1 MSRISLSILTAAFA
15 TLLTFPFS
23 SKSVAGVTI
32 STSNERQLS
41 LRWSAE
47 SVSTQSSLS
56 SASQSSRSELS
67 SFAIDDSLV
76 IDANVICFWSP
87 SREVRFER
95 SDIVVGR
102 RVEGVSTALT
112 DGPATQIQI
121 VEPVLVRG
129 RWLGKIIVPKIAY
142 QGSEWY
148 EVAAAEVE
156 IAFGQDTRLEVQPAA
171 GPLDRILDD
180 LAVNSAEAKTWSAI
194 AKAATPAD
202 IYNPF
207 AQSSNWVRVAITAS
221 GVYKITRTDLANAG
235 VSVGTLDPRS
245 IRVFHGG
252 GRPLPNSNET
262 PHDSLTEMAVT
273 IFGES
278 DGNFGDQDF
287 LMFYANG
294 GDFNTWDNNT
304 PGFIRHP
311 YSDRNVYYMSFGGN
325 FTEPAKRMPV
335 VESVIPNVDDTVTQ
349 FTDYIHF
356 EEDAQLSSS
365 GGDVFDYYNW
375 YWGLAGDITLF
386 VNLPQP
392 LAQSVNRF
400 SIRTTRPT
408 FNLRLNNIELSRDS
422 SNGNVHSYTSDRFTT
437 GLNQI
442 AIDYPFND
450 GYTDDVFIELQR
462 ALTLPADGELVFTG
476 TGNGSLRAYKI
487 SGQFATPYLLDIRDL
502 HNQNLLTASVSA
514 NQLVFSELV
523 LIGEAAPC
531 VVVNAAALRTPL
543 SLVSAQIDDIKAAS
557 NGADLIV
564 ITHDNFYASA
574 QEYVAYRQTHDNLR
588 VRTVRISDVYAQ
600 FAGGRLDPIAIRD
613 FLRHA
618 YYNWSGAKP
627 SYCLLI
633 GDGVYDFRNNLGTG
647 GVNYVPPY
655 IVDADETVSDENFVF
670 LDSLYDLDSD
680 NSYPADR
687 GVDMVIARWPVKTT
701 AEFQTVFDKM
711 KRYDE
716 GEDAGS
722 WRNMITLIADDENHP
737 QSSLPEIF
745 HTQDTEVLA
754 NTIIPPT
761 FVLDKIYGISYPFGA
776 AAEKPLMREDI
787 IRAINDGRLIVN
799 YTGHGNQNLWADE
812 RIFRRTQDIP
822 RLNNL
827 ARQPLIF
834 NASCSIGFFDDPR
847 SEGMAEDL
855 LRYANGGA
863 VGTIS
868 ATRLVYSRP
877 NFEFNKAGMT
887 QLLSDKNYTIAEAT
901 FVTKLLRQGGFGVGD
916 NDRKYIYIGDPLTRL
931 AVPPNEIQYVI
942 FEPDS
947 LVALTVTELAAEIVD
962 RDGIKQTGFDGTA
975 TVSVFDNSRE
985 RSVSIPFGS
994 GQLTVS
1000 YTEYGPEIYRGQIAV
1015 NDGDFNLKF
1024 VVPKDIT
1031 YGGDD
1036 ARISGYA
1043 AGSGTG
1049 AAGAIFPISIGSINK
1064 EVVDSVGPEITLL
1077 LAGST
1082 ALTDGATVTPG
1093 SELSVE
1099 LFDSLGINL
1108 SGEIGHGIEVQFD
1121 DNREFSYELTDS
1133 FTYAADSYQRG
1144 SAKMKLPNLAA
1155 GEHTLRVKAWDSANN
1170 SNQKVVSLNVSSSAE
1185 LEIRDLLCYPNPVQ
1199 QGCEFSYT
1207 LSADADDVTLK
1218 LFTLSGLEIWSL
1230 GSLPG
1235 ARGYHQGISWNGLD
1249 TDGDHIAN
1257 GVYVIQLSARP
1268 TSGNGEIVDN
1278 NKATAT
1284 GKLVVLK

>member
-1 MSRISLSILTAAFA
+1 MSRISYSVLISIAA
-15 TLLTFPFS
+15 LLISQFS
-23 SKSVAGVTI
+23 TICLAGVAI
-32 STSNERQLS
+32 NIANERQLS
-41 LRWSAE
+41 LRWEADATTNKSAL
-47 SVSTQSSLS
+47 STSTRLTNTQ
-56 SASQSSRSELS
+56 QS
-67 SFAIDDSLV
+67 SFAIDDSLTV
-76 IDANVICFWSP
+76 DAHVICFWAP
-87 SREVRFER
+87 SNEVAFER
-95 SDIVVGR
+95 ITIIVGKQAA
-102 RVEGVSTALT
+102 GVSNSLT
-112 DGPATQIQI
+112 DGPATRVQI

-129 RWLGKIIVPKIAY
+129 RWLGKIIIPKIAN
-142 QGSEWY
+142 QGGEWY
-148 EVAAAEVE
+148 EVSAADVE
-156 IAFGQDTRLEVQPAA
+156 LSFGEPNVETAQTPA
-171 GPLDRILDD
+171 GPLDRVLDG
-180 LAVNSAEAKTWSAI
+180 LAVNSAEARNWSAYP
-194 AKAATPAD
+194 KVATPTE

-207 AQSSNWVRVAITAS
+207 AQSSNWLRIAITQS
-221 GVYKITRTDLANAG
+221 GIYRISRTDLVNAG
-235 VSVGTLDPRS
+235 VNIGAVDPRT
-245 IRVFHGG
+245 IRLFNAG
-252 GRPLPNSNET
+252 GRPLPNSNTT
-262 PHDSLTEMAVT
+262 PHDSLTEMAIT
-273 IFGES
+273 IIGES

-287 LMFYANG
+287 VMFYANG
-294 GDFNTWDNNT
+294 GDFNTWDGA

-311 YSDRNVYYMSFGGN
+311 YSDRNVYYMTFGGT
-325 FTEPAKRMPV
+325 FATPVKRMAV
-335 VESVIPNVDDTVTQ
+335 ADGTIPNAVDTVTQ
-349 FTDYIHF
+349 FTDYLHF
-356 EEDAQLSSS
+356 EEEAQLSSS
-365 GGDVFDYYNW
+365 GGDIFDYYNW
-375 YWGLAGDITLF
+375 YWGLAGDLTMF
-386 VNLPQP
+386 VTLPQP
-392 LAQSVNRF
+392 VAQSVNRLW
-400 SIRTTRPT
+400 IKTTRQSFT
-408 FNLRLNNIELSRDS
+408 LRLNNFELTRES
-422 SNGNVHSYTSDRFTT
+422 SGSNVHSYTSDRFTS

-442 AIDYPFND
+442 ALDYQLND
-450 GYTDDVFIELQR
+450 GYTDDVFVELQR
-462 ALTLPADGELVFTG
+462 TLTLPTGGELMFTG
-476 TGNGSLRAYKI
+476 AGNGNLRAYKM
-487 SGQFATPYLLDIRDL
+487 SGQFATPYLIGIRDL
-502 HNQNLLTASVSA
+502 HNQVLITANSTA
-514 NQLVFSELV
+514 NQLIFSEN
-523 LIGEAAPC
+523 IPNGEVAPYF
-531 VVVNAAALRTPL
+531 VANTSALKTPL
-543 SLVSAQIDDIKAAS
+543 SIVSTQIDDIKSAG

-564 ITHDNFYASA
+564 ITHDNFYAAA
-574 QEYVAYRQTHDNLR
+574 QVYAAYRQAHDNLR

-600 FAGGRLDPIAIRD
+600 VSGGRLDPIAIRD

-627 SYCLLI
+627 SYCLLV

-647 GVNYVPPY
+647 GVNYVPPFV
-655 IVDADETVSDENFVF
+655 VDADETVSDENFVF
-670 LDSLYDLDSD
+670 LDSLFDLDSD
-680 NSYPADR
+680 NSYPEDR
-687 GVDMVIARWPVKTT
+687 GVDMVIARWPVKST

-711 KRYDE
+711 KSYDE
-716 GEDAGS
+716 GADAGS

-754 NTIIPPT
+754 TTIISPT
-761 FVLDKIYGISYPFGA
+761 FVLDKIYGIAYPFGA

-822 RLNNL
+822 RLNNT

-887 QLLSDKNYTIAEAT
+887 QLLGDKNYTIAEAV

-931 AVPPNEIQYVI
+931 AIAPNEIQYVT

-947 LVALTVTELAAEIVD
+947 LVALTVTELAGQIVNK
-962 RDGIKQTGFDGTA
+962 DGIKQDSFDGTA

-994 GQLTVS
+994 STFTVN
-1000 YTEYGPEIYRGQIAV
+1000 YTEYGPEIYRGSIAV
-1015 NDGDFNLKF
+1015 TDGDFSLKF

-1031 YGGDD
+1031 YGGRD

-1049 AAGAIFPISIGSINK
+1049 AAGAIFPIAIGSINK
-1064 EVVDSVGPEITLL
+1064 DVVDSVGPEITLI
-1077 LAGST
+1077 LAGSAT
-1082 ALTDGATVTPG
+1082 LNEGATVTPG
-1093 SELSVE
+1093 SELTIE

-1121 DNREFSYELTDS
+1121 DNREFSFELTDS
-1133 FTYAADSYQRG
+1133 FTYVADSYQRG
-1144 SAKMKLPNLAA
+1144 SAKMKLPNLSA
-1155 GEHTLRVKAWDSANN
+1155 GEHSLRVKAWDSANN
-1170 SNQKVVSLNVSSSAE
+1170 SSQKLVSVNVSSSAG

-1199 QGCEFSYT
+1199 QGCEFSYS

-1218 LFTLSGLEIWSL
+1218 LFTLSGLEIWSS

-1235 ARGYHQGISWNGLD
+1235 TRGYHQGISWNGLD
-1249 TDGDHIAN
+1249 TDGDRIAN
-1257 GVYVIQLSARP
+1257 GVYLIQMSARP
-1268 TSGNGEIVDN
+1268 TNGGGESVDN
-1278 NKATAT
+1278 KKATAS

>member
-1 MSRISLSILTAAFA
+1 MSRISFSILIAVLA
-15 TLLTFPFS
+15 TLLIFPFS
-23 SKSVAGVTI
+23 SKSFAGVTI

-41 LRWSAE
+41 LRWDAAA
-47 SVSTQSSLS
+47 VPGKNSLS
-56 SASQSSRSELS
+56 SASQTSGSHSS
-67 SFAIDDSLV
+67 SFAVDDSLA
-76 IDANVICFWSP
+76 IDADVICFWSP

-95 SDIVVGR
+95 SDVVIGKR
-102 RVEGVSTALT
+102 ITDVSASLV

-142 QGSEWY
+142 QGGDWY

-156 IAFGQDTRLEVQPAA
+156 VAFGEATQLAAQAPA

-180 LAVNSAEAKTWSAI
+180 LAVNSAEARNWYIA
-194 AKAATPAD
+194 AKAAAPAV

-207 AQSSNWVRVAITAS
+207 AQSSHWVRIAITQS
-221 GVYKITRTDLANAG
+221 GVYKITRTDLTNAG
-235 VSVGTLDPRS
+235 VNVGALDPRT
-245 IRVFHGG
+245 IRVFHAG
-252 GRPLPNSNET
+252 GRPLPNSNAT
-262 PHDSLTEMAVT
+262 AHDSLTEMAITV
-273 IFGES
+273 FGES

-287 LMFYANG
+287 VMFYANG
-294 GDFNTWDNNT
+294 GDFNTWGDNT

-311 YSDRNVYYMSFGGN
+311 YSDRNVYYLTFGGE
-325 FTEPAKRMPV
+325 FAAPAKRMSV
-335 VESVIPNVDDTVTQ
+335 VEGVNPNAVDTVTQ
-349 FTDYIHF
+349 YTDYIHF
-356 EEDAQLSSS
+356 EEDALLSSS

-386 VNLPQP
+386 LNLPQP
-392 LAQSVNRF
+392 VAQSVNRF
-400 SIRTTRPT
+400 TIKTTRPT
-408 FNLRLNNIELSRDS
+408 FSLRLNNIELARDS

-450 GYTDDVFIELQR
+450 GYTDDVFVGLQR
-462 ALTLPADGELVFTG
+462 ALVLPAGGELMFTG
-476 TGNGSLRAYKI
+476 TGNGNLRAYKI
-487 SGQFATPYLLDIRDL
+487 TGQFTTPYLLDIGDL
-502 HNQNLLTASVSA
+502 YDQNLLLPLSSP
-514 NQLVFSELV
+514 NQVVFSDWV
-523 LIGEAAPC
+523 LSGEAAPY

-543 SLVSAQIDDIKAAS
+543 SLVTTQIDDIKSAS

-564 ITHDNFYASA
+564 ITHDNFYSSA
-574 QEYVAYRQTHDNLR
+574 QEYAAYRQTRDNLR
-588 VRTVRISDVYAQ
+588 VRTVKISDVYAQ
-600 FAGGRLDPIAIRD
+600 FSGGRLDPVAIRD

-618 YYNWSGAKP
+618 YYNWSGAQP
-627 SYCLLI
+627 SYCLLV

-647 GVNYVPPY
+647 GVNYIPPF

-670 LDSLYDLDSD
+670 LDSLFDLDAD
-680 NSYPADR
+680 NSYPTDR

-701 AEFQTVFDKM
+701 AEFQTVFNKM

-722 WRNMITLIADDENHP
+722 WRNTITLIADDENHP
-737 QSSLPEIF
+737 QSSLPEVF

-754 NTIIPPT
+754 NTIISPT

-822 RLNNL
+822 RLNNST
-827 ARQPLIF
+827 RQPLIF

-847 SEGMAEDL
+847 GEGMAEDL

-887 QLLSDKNYTIAEAT
+887 QLLSDKNYTIAEAV

-931 AVPPNEIQYVI
+931 AVAPNEIQYVT

-947 LVALTVTELAAEIVD
+947 LVALTVTELAGQIVD
-962 RDGIKQTGFDGTA
+962 RDGVKQIGFDGTA
-975 TVSVFDNSRE
+975 TISVFDNSRQ

-994 GQLTVS
+994 GEFTVS
-1000 YTEYGPEIYRGQIAV
+1000 YTEYGPEIYRGKFAV
-1015 NDGDFNLKF
+1015 NGGDFNLKF

-1031 YGGDD
+1031 YGGND

-1049 AAGAIFPISIGSINK
+1049 AAGAIFPIAIGSINK
-1064 EVVDSVGPEITLL
+1064 DIIDSVGPEISLL
-1077 LAGST
+1077 LASST
-1082 ALTDGATVTPG
+1082 PLTEGATVTPG
-1093 SELSVE
+1093 SELTIE

-1121 DNREFSYELTDS
+1121 GNREFSYELTDS
-1133 FTYAADSYQRG
+1133 FTYAAGSYQRG

-1155 GEHTLRVKAWDSANN
+1155 GEHRMSVKAWDSANN
-1170 SNQKVVSLNVSSSAE
+1170 SNQKVVSLNVSSSAG

-1207 LSADADDVTLK
+1207 LSADAGEVTLK

-1230 GSLPG
+1230 GNLPG
-1235 ARGYHQGISWNGLD
+1235 TRGYHQGISWNGLD
-1249 TDGDHIAN
+1249 TDGDRIAN
-1257 GVYVIQLSARP
+1257 GVYLIQLSAGP
-1268 TSGNGEIVDN
+1268 ASGSGETVDN